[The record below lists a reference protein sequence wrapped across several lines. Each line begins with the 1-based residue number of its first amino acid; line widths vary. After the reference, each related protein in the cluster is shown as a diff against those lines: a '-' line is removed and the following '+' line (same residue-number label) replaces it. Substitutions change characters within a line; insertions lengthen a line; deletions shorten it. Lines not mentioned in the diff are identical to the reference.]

1 MSMTES
7 GSILAVPLFT
17 VPSSR
22 QQRQCFW
29 CTNCKHQSVKLKEPK
44 LTSNLNKFNLLV
56 LGLGVHWIG
65 FLFQLSCGLEVLVAK
80 LRFRDDLEESGDFG
94 VFWSLL
100 SAKLHRYVRCLA
112 MAGDLP
118 TVRLRYAR
126 FTEEW
131 SVCLARGSCRGD
143 EGLSIDGAS
152 LPSVNGDA
160 KIWAEHIL

>member
-80 LRFRDDLEESGDFG
+80 LRFEVNHHPIADVMPVLLKSGQCASQEEAVEEMKDCRS
-94 VFWSLL
+94 
-100 SAKLHRYVRCLA
+100 
-112 MAGDLP
+112 
-118 TVRLRYAR
+118 TVHP
-126 FTEEW
+126 
-131 SVCLARGSCRGD
+131 CRQSTGMPKY
-143 EGLSIDGAS
+143 GLSIFYDRLKPKRKQK
-152 LPSVNGDA
+152 LP
-160 KIWAEHIL
+160 EYP